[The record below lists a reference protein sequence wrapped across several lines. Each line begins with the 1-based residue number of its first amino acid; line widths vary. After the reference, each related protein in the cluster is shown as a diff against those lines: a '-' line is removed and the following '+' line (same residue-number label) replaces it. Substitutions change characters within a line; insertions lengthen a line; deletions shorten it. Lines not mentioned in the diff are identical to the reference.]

1 MVVRESIYLNPNL
14 DKSGINGKLDLR
26 GIVIITVSGT
36 VHRSSHYVGLFEQV
50 GFGDNCSLIFSLD
63 TIFFCVLRDAQD
75 MFL

>member
-50 GFGDNCSLIFSLD
+50 GFRNNCSLSIVTGSEMILY
-63 TIFFCVLRDAQD
+63 CSHKEEVH
-75 MFL
+75 